1 MSFVFSQKI
10 DEKFIKVMKLKNE
23 LIEKCMAKVR
33 TRNKVEH
40 KDLTPIIVSKEQIV
54 EINQKLDKIKSKTF
68 FIMIYF
74 LGMITFSLR
83 YTYKLHKLNVP
94 KRKATLTWLFTILSS
109 NFLFKNYEGSLQ
121 ESFEGELEKIVI
133 DHVFGVDQI
142 SNEMDKNKK
151 KELYREQYQFYIEQ
165 NNLNK
170 NI

>member
-1 MSFVFSQKI
+1 MSFIFSQKI
-10 DEKFIKVMKLKNE
+10 DENFIKVLKMKND

-40 KDLTPIIVSKEQIV
+40 RDLAPIIVSKEQIV
-54 EINQKLDKIKSKTF
+54 DINRKLDKIKSKTF

-74 LGMITFSLR
+74 LGMISFSLR

-94 KRKATLTWLFTILSS
+94 KRKAILTWVFTFLSS

-121 ESFEGELEKIVI
+121 ESFEGELENIVI
-133 DHVFGVDQI
+133 DYVFE
-142 SNEMDKNKK
+142 NNLNDKDKDKK
-151 KELYREQYQFYIEQ
+151 KELYREQYKFYIEQ